1 MIPSFKTG
9 NYEEGIRAGVT
20 VLSGFLRGAYG
31 LRQTEFKPQI
41 AISILHL
48 VLAILMVGVSFPSM
62 LILYFVYFRC
72 AVGGGSGGGS
82 GSNGNSDYCGYDG
95 YGGGGYD
102 GGGFGGGSSG
112 GGGGGGDW

>member
-41 AISILHL
+41 EISILHL

-62 LILYFVYFRC
+62 LILYFVSEVLNP
-72 AVGGGSGGGS
+72 AIKLHKTSILQML
-82 GSNGNSDYCGYDG
+82 N
-95 YGGGGYD
+95 
-102 GGGFGGGSSG
+102 
-112 GGGGGGDW
+112 